1 MNEFK
6 YDYEKKRN
14 MVKRKLCYMDTDS
27 FLVYIKTNDVYKDIA
42 EGVGTR
48 FDTSHYDL
56 DKLLLKRKTKRLIG
70 LMKAE
75 LGGKIMINFVGLRPK
90 TYSYLI
96 DDASEDRKVKVTK
109 QFFIKKT

>member
-48 FDTSHYDL
+48 FDTSHYEL
-56 DKLLLKRKTKRLIG
+56 DKLLFKRKTKGFIG
-70 LMKAE
+70 VMKAE
-75 LGGKIMINFVGLRPK
+75 LGGKIMVNYVGSRPK
-90 TYSYLI
+90 TYSYL
-96 DDASEDRKVKVTK
+96 
-109 QFFIKKT
+109 

>member
-48 FDTSHYDL
+48 FDTSHYQL
-56 DKLLLKRKTKRLIG
+56 DKLLFKRKTK
-70 LMKAE
+70 
-75 LGGKIMINFVGLRPK
+75 LGGKIMVNYVGSRPK
-90 TYSYLI
+90 TYSYL
-96 DDASEDRKVKVTK
+96 
-109 QFFIKKT
+109 